1 MLKLADVKTTDIVY
15 GLGCGVG
22 RIVIAAKEFGAH
34 GVGIDINPQR
44 VQKAKENAMK
54 AGVERLIGRVTLAAG
69 NSAAAPSAVAPGN
82 MLHHDAVL
90 GTLHPSWRVAKKRWG
105 FPTEARIASVVQA
118 SSHSLAR
125 GAGNAN
131 SAAGFHRAPLPGS
144 RSTVVCLPGNA
155 GALRGKQ
162 IRQKCCTRFNSVLTW
177 S

>member
-69 NSAAAPSAVAPGN
+69 NSAAAPSGAKNPIMVQVTGR
-82 MLHHDAVL
+82 L
-90 GTLHPSWRVAKKRWG
+90 PSLQGICSTTTPCSA
-105 FPTEARIASVVQA
+105 
-118 SSHSLAR
+118 HSTRR
-125 GAGNAN
+125 GA
-131 SAAGFHRAPLPGS
+131 
-144 RSTVVCLPGNA
+144 
-155 GALRGKQ
+155 
-162 IRQKCCTRFNSVLTW
+162 
-177 S
+177 